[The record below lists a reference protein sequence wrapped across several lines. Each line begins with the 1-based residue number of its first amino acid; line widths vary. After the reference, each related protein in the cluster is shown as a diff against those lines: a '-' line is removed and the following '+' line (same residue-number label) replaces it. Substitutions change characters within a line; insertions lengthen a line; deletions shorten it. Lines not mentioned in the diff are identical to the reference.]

1 MHKQASIWDM
11 IDLGNHQ
18 WNFENKNKTLT
29 ALCSLHQSQIT
40 NIAELFRMLWTFRKH
55 EGLHI
60 FGCMPNKCNI
70 RSWTVTLLEHDFA
83 LREHEGLRVLTGAAL
98 SVVDRWHYLPLEN
111 MKDCVF
117 WLAPLS
123 LWWTVAMPFLYV
135 SSRSSTI
142 TLPLTT
148 GGFNSPLSVNTENI
162 IKS

>member
-60 FGCMPNKCNI
+60 FGCMPNTCNI

-83 LREHEGLRVLTGAAL
+83 LREHEGLCVLTGAAF
-98 SVVDRWHYLPLEN
+98 SVVDGCHAILVCIVPVLHDHVTTHHRRLQ
-111 MKDCVF
+111 
-117 WLAPLS
+117 LAS
-123 LWWTVAMPFLYV
+123 LCKHRKYYQILD
-135 SSRSSTI
+135 
-142 TLPLTT
+142 
-148 GGFNSPLSVNTENI
+148 
-162 IKS
+162 